1 MRLQRKVLG
10 GMGKGGVEVA
20 VVEVAM
26 RLFSCV
32 SITHDED
39 GPPRARV
46 EERSA
51 PELARPR
58 PIATDRGHKV
68 RDLDHPKTFAR

>member
-1 MRLQRKVLG
+1 MRLQKKSAGWG
-10 GMGKGGVEVA
+10 GGGGWAAAA

-46 EERSA
+46 EEWCA
-51 PELARPR
+51 PEMARPR

-68 RDLDHPKTFAR
+68 RDLDPKTFAR